1 MNAIAIV
8 TIQVTMDIT
17 AKPKKLFVFWVLKT
31 NHVKMEVNQ
40 MALLEIA
47 CVLAKLDSKEV
58 NAKYNVQMENVIYH
72 AH

>member
-1 MNAIAIV
+1 
-8 TIQVTMDIT
+8 MDIT

-47 CVLAKLDSKEV
+47 CVLVLQDWKALI
-58 NAKYNVQMENVIYH
+58 AR
-72 AH
+72 